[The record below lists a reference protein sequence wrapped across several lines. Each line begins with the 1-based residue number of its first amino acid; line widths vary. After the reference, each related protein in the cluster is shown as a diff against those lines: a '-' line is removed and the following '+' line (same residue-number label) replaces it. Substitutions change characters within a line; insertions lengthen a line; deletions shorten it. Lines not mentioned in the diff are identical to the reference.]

1 MHYRKYRLALAF
13 LVAFIVGSAA
23 NLWYIWVSAAVNNEQ
38 TVSFT
43 INAFH
48 EMGLEAVMLCFFF
61 IVLGWSLI
69 RWKEFMQLLRII
81 EKEELRKRGW
91 WE

>member
-23 NLWYIWVSAAVNNEQ
+23 NLWYIWVSAFLNDEMA
-38 TVSFT
+38 VSFS
-43 INAFH
+43 INQFH
-48 EMGLEAVMLCFFF
+48 EVGIEFVLACFFF
-61 IVLGWSLI
+61 IVLGWSLL